1 MNLLDTLV
9 NNLKQIS
16 DQRVGRASHI
26 MLRPAADA
34 ETTLASWKA
43 EIGTDEAAFRERA
56 IESSQFRSAP
66 RGGDLGFVTRGT
78 LSKEFD
84 DVIFEEEPG
93 FVYGPIT
100 TQFGSHLIYLH
111 SCREPSGAGGLNAA
125 DPGGRIRG
133 KFTNKGNN

>member
-1 MNLLDTLV
+1 MRPP
-9 NNLKQIS
+9 S
-16 DQRVGRASHI
+16 ASA
-26 MLRPAADA
+26 P
-34 ETTLASWKA
+34 
-43 EIGTDEAAFRERA
+43 
-56 IESSQFRSAP
+56 SSRRSAA
-66 RGGDLGFVTRGT
+66 RLRGGGDLGFVTRGK